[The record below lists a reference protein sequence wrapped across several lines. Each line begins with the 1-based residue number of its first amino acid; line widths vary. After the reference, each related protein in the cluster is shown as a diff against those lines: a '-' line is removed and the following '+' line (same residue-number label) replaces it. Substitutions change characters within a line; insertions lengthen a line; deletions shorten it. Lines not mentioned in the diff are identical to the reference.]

1 MAVIQGADAPQEQT
15 IKLEPELRGIAEQA
29 LAALELASQKA
40 LAHEASPKQ
49 YPMPKGSGH
58 LEQLMHAR
66 LRQRPAATRR
76 AAVAQILPRL
86 QSGGSNFAP
95 SLTPGLG
102 PAAGVDLRSTTP
114 VADQLE
120 RKVPVASF
128 KPQDDTAV
136 AASKAALFT
145 ALELRLTKVVCVDE
159 TNELGSDEIDLAGVS
174 IDATGDPRKLPRFT
188 VHSDMDSGDKV
199 IYNPPRVFARFPFA
213 ADTQIRIDGKIKPV
227 GWPRSHQVTFL
238 LCEVDNGGFP
248 DFVTAVYEKLRTLVA
263 AWVAKAVGAWIG
275 GPIGAAVGA
284 AIGKIAGWVMDKGF
298 AYLVR
303 IWEDDAFT
311 PVTSTIEL
319 DGPDRELNGKRGGT
333 VVTSARRWTWKQHGG
348 HYQLYLDWHLTK

>member
-1 MAVIQGADAPQEQT
+1 MAVIQGADAHQEQT
-15 IKLEPELRGIAEQA
+15 IELEPELRGIAQQA

-40 LAHEASPKQ
+40 LAHEASPKH

-76 AAVAQILPRL
+76 RAVAEILPRL

-95 SLTPGLG
+95 SLAPGLG

-114 VADQLE
+114 VADQLQ
-120 RKVPVASF
+120 RKVPIAPF
-128 KPQDDTAV
+128 KPQDDTT
-136 AASKAALFT
+136 AAATRATPFT

-159 TNELGSDEIDLAGVS
+159 TRELGSDEIDLAGVS

-213 ADTQIRIDGKIKPV
+213 ADTQIKIDGKIKPV

-319 DGPDRELNGKRGGT
+319 DGPDRDLNGKRGGT
-333 VVTSARRWTWKQHGG
+333 AVTSARRWTWKQHGG